1 MENPLTLETVQ
12 AMAGASI
19 KISLYTLYDFF
30 FGRVAMCHGEH
41 TKLRQFETKNSG
53 KMKIENFE

>member
-30 FGRVAMCHGEH
+30 WVAMCHGEH